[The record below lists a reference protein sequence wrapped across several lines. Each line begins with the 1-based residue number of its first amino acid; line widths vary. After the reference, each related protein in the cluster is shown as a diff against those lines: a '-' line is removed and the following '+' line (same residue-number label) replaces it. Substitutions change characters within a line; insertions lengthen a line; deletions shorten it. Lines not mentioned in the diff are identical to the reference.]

1 MDAQIQALMKAL
13 DSIKKVSPNGAEYW
27 MARQLQVV
35 LAYAEW
41 ENFEK
46 VIQRARMGCES
57 AGIDANDHILD
68 TTKMI
73 TAGKGA
79 QLERKDFFLSRYG
92 CYMVAMNGDTRKPEI
107 GTAQT
112 YFAVQTRRQ
121 EIHNEQNQITKRVEL
136 RNRVT
141 NANKALNSAA
151 KTAGVQNYGFFHD
164 AGYRGLYGMG
174 LADIK
179 QRKNITGDLL
189 DHAGRAELAA
199 NEFRITQAE
208 QKIVRDN
215 IKGEKN
221 AINTHRDVGA
231 EVRATI
237 NKIGG
242 TMPEDLSP
250 EPSLKQLTRKRQII
264 PQNTPGSKK

>member
-112 YFAVQTRRQ
+112 
-121 EIHNEQNQITKRVEL
+121 
-136 RNRVT
+136 
-141 NANKALNSAA
+141 
-151 KTAGVQNYGFFHD
+151 
-164 AGYRGLYGMG
+164 
-174 LADIK
+174 
-179 QRKNITGDLL
+179 
-189 DHAGRAELAA
+189 
-199 NEFRITQAE
+199 
-208 QKIVRDN
+208 
-215 IKGEKN
+215 
-221 AINTHRDVGA
+221 
-231 EVRATI
+231 
-237 NKIGG
+237 
-242 TMPEDLSP
+242 
-250 EPSLKQLTRKRQII
+250 
-264 PQNTPGSKK
+264 

>member
-1 MDAQIQALMKAL
+1 MYGIKWKSIENIYIYGYYLRSSLTENAMDAQIQALMKAL

-112 YFAVQTRRQ
+112 
-121 EIHNEQNQITKRVEL
+121 
-136 RNRVT
+136 
-141 NANKALNSAA
+141 
-151 KTAGVQNYGFFHD
+151 
-164 AGYRGLYGMG
+164 
-174 LADIK
+174 
-179 QRKNITGDLL
+179 
-189 DHAGRAELAA
+189 
-199 NEFRITQAE
+199 
-208 QKIVRDN
+208 
-215 IKGEKN
+215 
-221 AINTHRDVGA
+221 
-231 EVRATI
+231 
-237 NKIGG
+237 
-242 TMPEDLSP
+242 
-250 EPSLKQLTRKRQII
+250 
-264 PQNTPGSKK
+264 